1 MKHLVKYSGLAFALG
16 LDGFILYNGFI
27 TQDVETKHKIG
38 FLGLMILFVL
48 FIIVWRWLNDKI
60 KRRLQAIETANEMGV
75 VGQTSILIKTVLN
88 FVGIIIPLVLVGGMF
103 YYVGAYFN
111 QMGKTILWVALIT
124 LIPMIT
130 FYLYEYMQRN
140 ELVAQHTA
148 EQEALIQ
155 GVAREVSKTVGYK

>member
-1 MKHLVKYSGLAFALG
+1 MKYLVKYSGLGVALG
-16 LDGFILYNGFI
+16 LDSYLLYNGFI

-75 VGQTSILIKTVLN
+75 VGQTSILVKTLLN
-88 FVGIIIPLVLVGGMF
+88 FIGIIIPLALVGGLF

-111 QMGKTILWVALIT
+111 QMGETILWVALIT
-124 LIPMIT
+124 IIPMIT
-130 FYLYEYMQRN
+130 FYLYEYMKRN
-140 ELVAQHTA
+140 ELVATHTA
-148 EQEALIQ
+148 EQETFIK
-155 GVAREVSKTVGYK
+155 GVAEEVSKTVGYK